1 MRSDEETIDEVDES
15 VTGDACG
22 DEGHRPPN
30 RHFGFER
37 GVAEPSLRTEL
48 IGCASREMLF

>member
-37 GVAEPSLRTEL
+37 GVAVRSRSTIRT
-48 IGCASREMLF
+48 R